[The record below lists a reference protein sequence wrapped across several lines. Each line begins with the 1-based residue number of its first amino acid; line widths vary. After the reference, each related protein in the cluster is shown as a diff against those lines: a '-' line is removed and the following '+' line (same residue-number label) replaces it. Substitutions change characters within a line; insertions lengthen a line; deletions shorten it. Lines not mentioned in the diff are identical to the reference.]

1 MFELILLVYLAFR
14 NGVRAKLK
22 GRNPVLWGFITA
34 GAFFSAM
41 VIGFMLVVS
50 WFCKDVID
58 LNSLPSL
65 DPKAQEVAMQQ
76 LLLALSRNQLHLLT
90 IELFGIG
97 GYLLIRFILERKPD
111 KKEPE
116 IHWMDRMG
124 GDQ

>member
-14 NGVRAKLK
+14 NGVRA
-22 GRNPVLWGFITA
+22 NPVLWGFITA

-58 LNSLPSL
+58 LNVLPSL

-76 LLLALSRNQLHLLT
+76 LLLALSRNQLHILT